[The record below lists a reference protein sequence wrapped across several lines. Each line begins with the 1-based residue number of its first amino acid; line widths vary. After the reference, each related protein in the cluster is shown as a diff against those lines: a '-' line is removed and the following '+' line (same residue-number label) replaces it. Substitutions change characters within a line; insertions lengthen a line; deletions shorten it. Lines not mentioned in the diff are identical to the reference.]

1 MPTEK
6 PRVTITMSQE
16 QLSQVDGYRYEHK
29 LKNQT
34 QAILS
39 LIEQGL
45 TALES
50 DSKRITPLPTKTK
63 DAPPMTDEARKL
75 IFDFNE
81 LDLYGRRVVRAV
93 LDEELYRVRE
103 QMDDDGLSMKPELRV
118 IQLFTNPAAAG
129 PALDMTGQDSEPY
142 TLKDGDP
149 LGASYAIRVQGDSM
163 EPLFQD
169 GDIAFVNHDA
179 MRDGDIGVFCVDGAT
194 VIKQWHQDSYVTYLF
209 SLNRARADADVVVS
223 RNSGRSIIW
232 QGRVITKRRYDLPKS
247 NLRGMF

>member
-16 QLSQVDGYRYEHK
+16 QLSQVDSYRYEHK

-39 LIEQGL
+39 LIDQGL

-50 DSKRITPLPTKTK
+50 DSERVAPPNKKTK
-63 DAPPMTDEARKL
+63 NAPSMSDEAKKL
-75 IFDFNE
+75 ISDFNE

-103 QMDDDGLSMKPELRV
+103 QMKDDTLFVKPEPRV

-129 PALDMTGQDSEPY
+129 PALDMTGQDSESY
-142 TLKDGDP
+142 TLKEGDP

-163 EPLFQD
+163 EPLFHD

-194 VIKQWHQDSYVTYLF
+194 VVKQWHQDSYVTYLF
-209 SLNRARADADVVVS
+209 SLNRKRADADVVVS

-232 QGRVITKRRYDLPKS
+232 QGRVITKHRYDLPKPT
-247 NLRGMF
+247 LGGMF